1 MKFSPAQPFSLE
13 QPLSHCCL
21 WSRSKAA
28 PLFLLLY
35 MLSLSLPRDCVVP
48 HPAAAVVW
56 RVLGN
61 GEQLGSRGFRF
72 QLGKKCIDF
81 FLPLCSCVFLCISF
95 SDQCQH
101 TVNHVAV
108 QISFVLFWSV
118 RAAVDQLSF
127 GRFRDWI
134 WLGRQNDSCRL
145 GQDCSNQF

>member
-1 MKFSPAQPFSLE
+1 MKFSPAQPFSPE

-21 WSRSKAA
+21 WPRSKAA
-28 PLFLLLY
+28 PPFLLLY

-72 QLGKKCIDF
+72 QLGKKCINF

-95 SDQCQH
+95 SDQCQSH
-101 TVNHVAV
+101 
-108 QISFVLFWSV
+108 SESCCSPDFFCSVLVSSCGGRSIKFWE
-118 RAAVDQLSF
+118 
-127 GRFRDWI
+127 I
-134 WLGRQNDSCRL
+134 
-145 GQDCSNQF
+145 